1 MRPRL
6 SRVPVHMLLACSLL
20 TVTPMIGRAETIPG
34 CQALPGAGT
43 LWSRPNLRFVLVG
56 EMHGT
61 SESPAIFRDL
71 VCDATSGK
79 RPVVVGIERSSREQ
93 KALDTF
99 MAPGNHE
106 AATSALLAERGWSR
120 FDGRSSQA
128 MLLLLEALRVLRLKG
143 RISEVVAFDDNRPGE
158 SSAQREDRMASALI
172 AAADHHA
179 NALVIAL
186 TGNLHASKKLI
197 AGFGSHPLMAMLLP
211 TEQTVSLLVT
221 DKGGDAWSEMEED
234 GCRPHKHPSS
244 GGERCGIVLSESAA
258 PIPGFDGVLSTGL
271 TSSASFPAIKDA
283 PPPPACSKQ

>member
-1 MRPRL
+1 
-6 SRVPVHMLLACSLL
+6 
-20 TVTPMIGRAETIPG
+20 MIGHAGTLPG
-34 CQALPGAGT
+34 CEPLPGAAT

-61 SESPAIFRDL
+61 SESPALFRDL

-79 RPVVVGIERSSREQ
+79 RPLVVGIERGTDEQ
-93 KALDTF
+93 KAIDAF
-99 MAPGNHE
+99 MAPENHE
-106 AATSALLAERGWSR
+106 AATGALFASWGWNV

-128 MLLLLEALRVLRLKG
+128 MLLLLEALRVMRLKG
-143 RISEVVAFDDNRPGE
+143 QISEVVAFADSRPGE
-158 SSAQREDRMASALI
+158 SPGQGEQRMASALI

-186 TGNLHASKKLI
+186 VGNVHASKKLI
-197 AGFGSHPLMAMLLP
+197 AEVGSYPLMAMLLP
-211 TEQTVSLLVT
+211 AEQTVSLLVT
-221 DKGGDAWSEMEED
+221 DKGGDAWNNMGD
-234 GCRPHKHPSS
+234 GCRPHKHGSS
-244 GGERCGIVLSESAA
+244 GGERRGIVLSESAA